1 MCDAVATTTG
11 ALMGTSTV
19 TTYVESGAG
28 ISEGGRTGLTSVTTG
43 ILFLVAIF
51 LAPLAG
57 IVPSAATAPA
67 LIVVGVLMM
76 GSIKEIDFS
85 EMSEA
90 VPAFLTMVMMPLTYS
105 IATGIGLG
113 MISYTL
119 IKIFTGKIKDI
130 SILTVIVSIL
140 FVIKF
145 IL

>member
-1 MCDAVATTTG
+1 
-11 ALMGTSTV
+11 MGTSTV

>member
-1 MCDAVATTTG
+1 
-11 ALMGTSTV
+11 
-19 TTYVESGAG
+19 
-28 ISEGGRTGLTSVTTG
+28 
-43 ILFLVAIF
+43 
-51 LAPLAG
+51 
-57 IVPSAATAPA
+57 
-67 LIVVGVLMM
+67 MM

-113 MISYTL
+113 LISYTL
-119 IKIFTGKIKDI
+119 IKLFTGKIKDL
-130 SILTVIVSIL
+130 SILTVVVAIL